1 MFEAQKVSAAE
12 IKAWREQ
19 ILNDDLSEVGTV

>member
-1 MFEAQKVSAAE
+1 MLEAEKVSAAE

-19 ILNDDLSEVGTV
+19 ILNGDLSDVGAV